1 MKMETSLYFKTAL
14 ILATQLG
21 IIFAGCFF
29 LIFSAKK
36 AYLEG
41 RLFFGLEFIA
51 RKNSRG
57 EIDLIPIEQAPII
70 KPKES
75 SSPLKNRDEQSTKD
89 DKPSITKKQML
100 LNKFF
105 WVWMISLFGMIFLAP
120 ANTSIGLILMTI
132 SSTTFAPLLGVM
144 MLEMDEN
151 DGLRATLLT
160 CLITVCAALVG
171 MYSGI
176 DFSFMRG
183 FLFFGLCGLILVGFG
198 RIFFGMTSAMI
209 RIKAICGAVL
219 FSLFL
224 VYDFNRLKQLSDI
237 GINDWST
244 ALELA
249 ISIYLDI
256 LNLLLDILQLMGDG

>member
-1 MKMETSLYFKTAL
+1 METSLYFKTAL

-21 IIFAGCFF
+21 IIFVGCFF
-29 LIFSAKK
+29 LISAAKK
-36 AYLEG
+36 AYMEG
-41 RLFFGLEFIA
+41 RLFFGIELIG

-57 EIDLIPIEQAPII
+57 ELDLIPIEQAPII

-75 SSPLKNRDEQSTKD
+75 GSLLKNRDEESTEG
-89 DKPSITKKQML
+89 DKQATNKKQTL
-100 LNKFF
+100 LNKFL
-105 WVWMISLFGMIFLAP
+105 WVWMISLFGMVFLAP
-120 ANTSIGLILMTI
+120 GSTSIGLILMTI
-132 SSTTFAPLLGVM
+132 SSITFAPLLGVM

-183 FLFFGLCGLILVGFG
+183 FLFFGLCALLLVGFG

-209 RIKAICGAVL
+209 RFKAICGAVL

-224 VYDFNRLKQLSDI
+224 VYDFNRLKQLSDS

-244 ALELA
+244 ALNMA

-256 LNLLLDILQLMGDG
+256 LNLLLEIMEAMGNG

>member
-1 MKMETSLYFKTAL
+1 MESSLYFKTAL
-14 ILATQLG
+14 ILSSQLG

-29 LIFSAKK
+29 LISSAKR
-36 AYLEG
+36 AYKDG
-41 RLFFGLEFIA
+41 RTFFGIEFIG

-57 EIDLIPIEQAPII
+57 ELDLIPIEQPPII
-70 KPKES
+70 
-75 SSPLKNRDEQSTKD
+75 T
-89 DKPSITKKQML
+89 TKKTGSPRVPKPINPAE
-100 LNKFF
+100 NKAQPATQKEALFTKF
-105 WVWMISLFGMIFLAP
+105 IWVWLISLFGMVFLA
-120 ANTSIGLILMTI
+120 AKSTAIGLTLMTI
-132 SSTTFAPLLGVM
+132 SSITFAPLLGVI

-160 CLITVCAALVG
+160 CLITVGAALIG

-176 DFSFMRG
+176 DFSFIRG
-183 FLFFGLCGLILVGFG
+183 FLFCALCLLLLVGFW
-198 RIFFGMTSAMI
+198 RIFFGMTSAAI
-209 RIKAICGAVL
+209 RAKAICGAIL

-244 ALELA
+244 ALDMA

-256 LNLLLDILQLMGDG
+256 LNLLLEIMQAMGNS

>member
-1 MKMETSLYFKTAL
+1 METSLYFKTAL
-14 ILATQLG
+14 ILATQLA
-21 IIFAGCFF
+21 IIFVGCFF
-29 LIFSAKK
+29 LISAAKK
-36 AYLEG
+36 AYMKG
-41 RLFFGLEFIA
+41 RLFFGIEFIG

-57 EIDLIPIEQAPII
+57 ELDLIPIEQAPII

-75 SSPLKNRDEQSTKD
+75 GSPLENRDEESTED
-89 DKPSITKKQML
+89 DKQATTKKQTL
-100 LNKFF
+100 LNKFL
-105 WVWMISLFGMIFLAP
+105 WVWMISLFGMVFLAP
-120 ANTSIGLILMTI
+120 GSTSIGLILMTI
-132 SSTTFAPLLGVM
+132 SSITFAPLLGVM

-183 FLFFGLCGLILVGFG
+183 FLFFGLCALLLVGFG

-209 RIKAICGAVL
+209 RLKAICGAVL

-224 VYDFNRLKQLSDI
+224 IYDFNRLKQLSDI

-244 ALELA
+244 ALNMA

-256 LNLLLDILQLMGDG
+256 LNLLLEIMQAMGDS

>member
-1 MKMETSLYFKTAL
+1 M
-14 ILATQLG
+14 
-21 IIFAGCFF
+21 
-29 LIFSAKK
+29 
-36 AYLEG
+36 EG
-41 RLFFGLEFIA
+41 RLFFGIEFIG

-57 EIDLIPIEQAPII
+57 ELDLIPIEQAPII
-70 KPKES
+70 KPIES
-75 SSPLKNRDEQSTKD
+75 GSLLKNRDEESTEG
-89 DKPSITKKQML
+89 DKQAANKKQTL
-100 LNKFF
+100 LNKFL
-105 WVWMISLFGMIFLAP
+105 WVWMISLFGMVFLAP
-120 ANTSIGLILMTI
+120 GSTSIGLILMTI
-132 SSTTFAPLLGVM
+132 SSITFAPLLGVM

-183 FLFFGLCGLILVGFG
+183 FLFFGLCALLLVGFG

-209 RIKAICGAVL
+209 RFKAICGAVL

-244 ALELA
+244 ALNMA

-256 LNLLLDILQLMGDG
+256 LNLLLEIMQAMGDG

>member
-1 MKMETSLYFKTAL
+1 METSLYFKTAL

-21 IIFAGCFF
+21 IIFVGCFF
-29 LIFSAKK
+29 LISAAKK
-36 AYLEG
+36 AYREG
-41 RLFFGLEFIA
+41 RLFFGIEFIG

-57 EIDLIPIEQAPII
+57 ELDLIPIEQAPII
-70 KPKES
+70 KPNES
-75 SSPLKNRDEQSTKD
+75 GSPLKSRDEQSTED
-89 DKPSITKKQML
+89 DKQATTKKQTL
-100 LNKFF
+100 LNKFM
-105 WVWMISLFGMIFLAP
+105 WVWMISLFGTVFLAP
-120 ANTSIGLILMTI
+120 GSTSIGFMLMTI
-132 SSTTFAPLLGVM
+132 SSITFAPLLGVM

-183 FLFFGLCGLILVGFG
+183 FLFFGLCALLLVGFA

-209 RIKAICGAVL
+209 RLKAICGAVL

-244 ALELA
+244 ALKVA

-256 LNLLLDILQLMGDG
+256 LNLLLEIMQAMGDS

>member
-1 MKMETSLYFKTAL
+1 L
-14 ILATQLG
+14 
-21 IIFAGCFF
+21 
-29 LIFSAKK
+29 
-36 AYLEG
+36 
-41 RLFFGLEFIA
+41 
-51 RKNSRG
+51 
-57 EIDLIPIEQAPII
+57 DLIPIEQAPII
-70 KPKES
+70 KPIES
-75 SSPLKNRDEQSTKD
+75 GSLLKNRDEESTEG
-89 DKPSITKKQML
+89 DKQAANKKQML
-100 LNKFF
+100 LNKFL
-105 WVWMISLFGMIFLAP
+105 WVWMISLFGMVFLAP
-120 ANTSIGLILMTI
+120 GSTSIGLMLMTI
-132 SSTTFAPLLGVM
+132 SSITFAPLLGVM

-183 FLFFGLCGLILVGFG
+183 FLFFGLCALLLLGFG

-209 RIKAICGAVL
+209 RFKAICGAVL

-244 ALELA
+244 ALNMA

-256 LNLLLDILQLMGDG
+256 LNLLLEIMQAMGDS

>member
-1 MKMETSLYFKTAL
+1 METSLYFKTAL

-21 IIFAGCFF
+21 IIFVGCFF
-29 LIFSAKK
+29 LISAAKK
-36 AYLEG
+36 AYREG
-41 RLFFGLEFIA
+41 RLFFGIEFIG

-57 EIDLIPIEQAPII
+57 ELDLIPIEQAPII
-70 KPKES
+70 KPNES
-75 SSPLKNRDEQSTKD
+75 GSPLKNRNEQSTED
-89 DKPSITKKQML
+89 DKQATTKKQTL
-100 LNKFF
+100 LNKFM
-105 WVWMISLFGMIFLAP
+105 WVWMISLFGMVFLAP
-120 ANTSIGLILMTI
+120 GSTSIGLILMTI
-132 SSTTFAPLLGVM
+132 ASITFAPLLGVM

-183 FLFFGLCGLILVGFG
+183 FLFFGLCALLL
-198 RIFFGMTSAMI
+198 TSAMI
-209 RIKAICGAVL
+209 RLKAICGAVL

-244 ALELA
+244 ALKVA

-256 LNLLLDILQLMGDG
+256 LNLLLEIMQAMGDS